1 MTGTWCTPELQK
13 AVEKG
18 YQITKIH
25 EVWHFPE
32 SQRKEG
38 LFAPYVN
45 TWLKHKTEASG
56 WPAGIESPEQK
67 AAYIRDYKEH
77 EGIDLDPE
85 KIEKNPGR
93 KQVAKLMLNSF
104 WGKFGENEHR
114 TQTQS
119 IQDEDTWQKIIQD
132 PSIMVKDVRIFNED
146 VMEVSTMKYEDAC
159 ASSGKIN
166 IFIACFTT
174 ALARLKLYA
183 ELEKLNEQVL
193 YYDTDSVIY
202 SCKPGEVKIPTGIF
216 LGEMTDELEGDA
228 ITVFGSAGPKSY
240 CYRTAKDKT
249 ECKNKG
255 TKSSFETNQVLN
267 CNSMMQHIQK
277 ELSEP
282 LEQRRIMEI
291 EIKNH
296 FVRDNTNKTV
306 SLTDLVKVFGVN
318 WDKHVI
324 EKTTGATYPY
334 GYVRL

>member
-1 MTGTWCTPELQK
+1 MAKT
-13 AVEKG
+13 
-18 YQITKIH
+18 
-25 EVWHFPE
+25 
-32 SQRKEG
+32 
-38 LFAPYVN
+38 
-45 TWLKHKTEASG
+45 TEASG
-56 WPAGIESPEQK
+56 WPAHCLTEDQK
-67 AAYIRDYKEH
+67 AEYVKQYEEH
-77 EGIDLDPE
+77 EGIKLDPE

-93 KQVAKLMLNSF
+93 KQVAKLILNSF

-119 IQDEDTWQKIIQD
+119 IQDEDTWQKIVQD
-132 PSIMVKDVRIFNED
+132 ESIMVKDVRIFNED
-146 VMEVSTMKYEDAC
+146 VMEVSTLKYENAC

-183 ELEKLNEQVL
+183 ELEKLENQVL

-202 SCKPGEVKIPTGIF
+202 SYKEGEVKIPTGVF
-216 LGEMTDELEGDA
+216 LGQMTDELEGDA

-240 CYRTAKDKT
+240 CYQTAKGKT

-255 TKSSFETNQVLN
+255 TKSSYKINQVLN
-267 CNSMMQHIQK
+267 CSSMMNHIEK
-277 ELSEP
+277 ELKDP
-282 LEQRRIMEI
+282 LEQRRLMEI

-296 FVRDNTNKTV
+296 FVTDNTNKTV

-318 WDKHVI
+318 WDKRVV
-324 EKTTGATYPY
+324 EKTTGVTYPY